1 MDETIKVGLGFV
13 TGRPN
18 VCKVIN
24 NTYEQLIN
32 QFKDSDK
39 KVELTTKYDNKDVT
53 IENIEYTGYS
63 LSPTESDI
71 GVHIIFICILIAIG
85 LICWRIRKD

>member
-1 MDETIKVGLGFV
+1 MDKVVNFGLGFV

-32 QFKDSDK
+32 LKIQIQM
-39 KVELTTKYDNKDVT
+39 LN
-53 IENIEYTGYS
+53 
-63 LSPTESDI
+63 
-71 GVHIIFICILIAIG
+71 
-85 LICWRIRKD
+85 